1 MSGINYRTKQEEI
14 QRTLKFKP
22 NADIPT
28 KIGYS
33 YYQSDTNGNWF
44 LRRTKDQRIIASF
57 VEKEHLILFLNA
69 L

>member
-1 MSGINYRTKQEEI
+1 MVGINYKTEHQEG
-14 QRTLKFKP
+14 QRTLKFNP

-28 KIGYS
+28 KMGYS
-33 YYQSDTNGNWF
+33 YYKSEINGNWF

-57 VEKEHLILFLNA
+57 VEKEHLILFLND

>member
-1 MSGINYRTKQEEI
+1 MAGINYITGQEEK
-14 QRTLKFKP
+14 QKTLKFNP

-28 KIGYS
+28 KVGYS
-33 YYQSDTNGNWF
+33 YYKSDTNGNWF

-57 VEKEHLILFLNA
+57 VEKKHLILFLNA

>member
-1 MSGINYRTKQEEI
+1 MAGINYTTEQEEG
-14 QRTLKFKP
+14 QRTLKLNP
-22 NADIPT
+22 DSDIPT

-33 YYQSDTNGNWF
+33 YYKSDTNGNWF
-44 LRRTKDQRIIASF
+44 LRRTKDRRIIASF

>member
-1 MSGINYRTKQEEI
+1 MAGINYITEQQKG
-14 QRTLKFKP
+14 QRTLKFSP
-22 NADIPT
+22 DADIPT

-33 YYQSDTNGNWF
+33 YYKSDTNGNWF
-44 LRRTKDQRIIASF
+44 LRRTKDKQIIASF

>member
-1 MSGINYRTKQEEI
+1 MAGINYTSEQQEGK
-14 QRTLKFKP
+14 RVLKFNP

-33 YYQSDTNGNWF
+33 YYQSSTNGNWF

-57 VEKEHLILFLNA
+57 VEKEYLIVFLNA

>member
-1 MSGINYRTKQEEI
+1 MSGINYRTEQEEI

-33 YYQSDTNGNWF
+33 YYQSGTNGNWF

>member
-1 MSGINYRTKQEEI
+1 MAGINYTTEQQGG
-14 QRTLKFKP
+14 QRNLKFNI

-33 YYQSDTNGNWF
+33 YYKSDTNGNWF
-44 LRRTKDQRIIASF
+44 LKRTKDQRIIASF

>member
-1 MSGINYRTKQEEI
+1 MSGINYITEQQEG
-14 QRTLKFKP
+14 QRTLKFNP
-22 NADIPT
+22 DADIPT

-33 YYQSDTNGNWF
+33 YYKSDTNGNWF

-57 VEKEHLILFLNA
+57 IDKEHLIVFLNA

>member
-1 MSGINYRTKQEEI
+1 MSGFDSFGDFWEGH
-14 QRTLKFKP
+14 RTLKFNP

-33 YYQSDTNGNWF
+33 YYKSDTNGNWF
-44 LRRTKDQRIIASF
+44 LKRTKDQRIIASF

>member
-1 MSGINYRTKQEEI
+1 MTGINYITEQEEG
-14 QRTLKFKP
+14 QRTLKFNQ

-57 VEKEHLILFLNA
+57 IDKEYLILFLNA